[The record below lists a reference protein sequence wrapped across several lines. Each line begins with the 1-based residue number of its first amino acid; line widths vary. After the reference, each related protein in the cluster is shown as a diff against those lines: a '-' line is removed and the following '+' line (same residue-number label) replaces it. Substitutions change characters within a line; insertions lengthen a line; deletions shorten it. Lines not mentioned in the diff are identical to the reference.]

1 MTLRTRLFLFFG
13 ALIAVLASAELWL
26 VRSLSQD
33 LEVEA
38 EGLALSVGSS
48 LVQAFSG
55 AVPVP
60 GALDGLEHGIEVH
73 SFHWADHP
81 DGISFS
87 PRALEAFDPADCLEW
102 PDPADSAPEGV
113 EPKEPDGAGQPA
125 PKTGPIVF
133 RPGGSTRITKLRSTF
148 LAGPARLT
156 RSLLPSGTEP
166 AAQRPESSRPSP
178 DGGQVLALRI
188 AVEGDGEH
196 LDGFAKEM
204 VLDLFEYD
212 GQLDQAMPLVQGP
225 ASTMVSVPLE
235 RAGLRRA
242 MERFRS
248 RLVLGS
254 AAILG
259 LGLLVA
265 GLVAHR
271 VSEPLRQLSQAAR
284 AVGEGEFG
292 VQVPPT
298 GDEEVRGTLQA
309 FNAMSERLAE
319 LDAEADHL
327 REGQHLSEL
336 GDIARGL
343 AHSLRNPLHVLGLSV
358 DRLAIGAEP
367 GLGQAARAHIERI
380 DRTLRSLLVLS
391 SAGPEDCSEVD
402 LADVARDVA
411 LELLQ
416 DPGSSHSTQV
426 QASAPAFVRGVPA
439 ELRAVVH
446 VLMVNA
452 AEASPADHPIVV
464 RVEALPEG
472 AELCV
477 FDDGPG
483 LAPEVRA
490 SLFKPHTTSKAQG
503 AGMGLYL
510 AQRIA
515 SNRYGGSLTI
525 EDRPEGGTLARLRLM
540 ARESSA

>member
-26 VRSLSQD
+26 VRSLSKD

-38 EGLALSVGSS
+38 EGIALSVGSS
-48 LVQAFSG
+48 LVQVFSG
-55 AVPVP
+55 AVPIP
-60 GALDGLEHGIEVH
+60 AALDGNEPGIKVH
-73 SFHWADHP
+73 SFFWADRQ
-81 DGISFS
+81 GEG
-87 PRALEAFDPADCLEW
+87 PRHLKVLEALDLPPL
-102 PDPADSAPEGV
+102 PDQLD
-113 EPKEPDGAGQPA
+113 PDGAP
-125 PKTGPIVF
+125 GPIVF
-133 RPGGSTRITKLRSTF
+133 HRRNSARFTKVLSRHLAGSTRVVQGALPPDAD
-148 LAGPARLT
+148 LAAPHPDASKPPQEGSRML
-156 RSLLPSGTEP
+156 SLS
-166 AAQRPESSRPSP
+166 
-178 DGGQVLALRI
+178 I
-188 AVEGDGEH
+188 AVDADQEQF
-196 LDGFAKEM
+196 DGFDKEM
-204 VLDLFEYD
+204 VLDLIELD
-212 GQLDQAMPLVQGP
+212 GQPEQAFAMAEGP
-225 ASTMVSVPLE
+225 ASTRVSVPLE
-235 RAGLRRA
+235 RAGLRKA

-248 RLVLGS
+248 LLILGS

-292 VQVPPT
+292 VQVSPT

-309 FNAMSERLAE
+309 FNAMSVRLAE
-319 LDAEADHL
+319 LDAEAAHL

-358 DRLAIGAEP
+358 DRLAVGAEP

-391 SAGPEDCSEVD
+391 SAGPEDTADVD
-402 LADVARDVA
+402 LADVARDVS

-416 DPGSSHSTQV
+416 DPGSSHSPQV
-426 QASAPAFVRGVPA
+426 QASAPAVVRGVPA

-452 AEASPADHPIVV
+452 AEASPPDRPILV

-477 FDDGPG
+477 LDEGPG

-490 SLFKPHTTSKAQG
+490 SLFKPHTTNKAQG

-515 SNRYGGSLTI
+515 TNRYGGSLSI
-525 EDRPEGGTLARLRLM
+525 EERPEGGTLARLRLL
-540 ARESSA
+540 ARDATA